1 MNKIICCLSLILLS
15 SPTVMAKTKEMKD
28 YKCFL
33 KTTTVDQ
40 IAFYSWP
47 VNKLQLKIAKLPARK
62 VPDRNDGK
70 RAYIKEV
77 VECVGL
83 HETFNTAAGKKL
95 DSLTVR

>member
-1 MNKIICCLSLILLS
+1 MKKIVCCLSLILLS
-15 SPTVMAKTKEMKD
+15 SSAVMAKEMKD

-40 IAFYSWP
+40 IGFYSWP
-47 VNKLQLKIAKLPARK
+47 VNKLQLRMAKLPARK

-83 HETFNTAAGKKL
+83 HETFDTAAGKKL
-95 DSLTVR
+95 DSVTVR